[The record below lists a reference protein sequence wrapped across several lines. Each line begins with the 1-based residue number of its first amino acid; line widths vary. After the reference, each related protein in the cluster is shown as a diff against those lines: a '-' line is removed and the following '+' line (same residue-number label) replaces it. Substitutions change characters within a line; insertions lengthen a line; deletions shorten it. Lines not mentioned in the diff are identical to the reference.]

1 MVFIKPL
8 FSVAYYYTPAYEPAD
23 EFGDIFI
30 HSFSFLRGNSPS
42 HANRREEGESG

>member
-8 FSVAYYYTPAYEPAD
+8 FTDVYDYTPAYEPAD
-23 EFGDIFI
+23 ESGNIFI

-42 HANRREEGESG
+42 HANRREEGDSY